1 MAMRKSLAATAI
13 FLLSISA
20 APACDDYPEEMAI
33 AAARRDVTP
42 AQLPAAQVRT
52 ATQVALPTTD
62 TSVVEPTANADL
74 AGALP
79 MTLR

>member
-1 MAMRKSLAATAI
+1 MAMRTSLAALAM
-13 FLLSISA
+13 LLPSFSGGS
-20 APACDDYPEEMAI
+20 ACDDYPEEMAI